1 MKIQIK
7 RTYVANDGT
16 EFSTLNDCKKY
27 EKNMFTKAEIDYL
40 KDKLSL
46 IIQFHEWSMKEHK
59 IRAERLKKAE
69 DQFTSKEEFN
79 TVGKMRKELKKLAEI
94 QRKVKRMR

>member
-1 MKIQIK
+1 MKVQIK

-16 EFSTLNDCKKY
+16 EFSSLNDCKKY

-40 KDKLSL
+40 KDKISL

-59 IRAERLKKAE
+59 VRAERLKKAKYE
-69 DQFTSKEEFN
+69 VESKAEFS
-79 TVGKMRKELKKLAEI
+79 TFGKMQKELKKLAGI
-94 QRKVKRMR
+94 QKKIKSMR